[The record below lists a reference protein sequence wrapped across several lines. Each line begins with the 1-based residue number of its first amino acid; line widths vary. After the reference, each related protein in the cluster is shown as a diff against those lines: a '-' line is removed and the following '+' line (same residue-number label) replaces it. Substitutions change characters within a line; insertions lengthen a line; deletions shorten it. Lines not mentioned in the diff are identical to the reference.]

1 MCEHS
6 LFVTCNHAPLDASG
20 SVGIRT
26 MRQKLTDLLRA
37 PDYVISELLFN
48 SIQLNNIWFVLGLTI
63 GIATVQL
70 DRNLDV
76 DLDRKWA
83 NQMWK
88 QVCMRK
94 GTRPLLGINMQG
106 LMFNALSK
114 WRIVISGANRDQWPN
129 IIISDSMYIQH
140 SMMNKASLCD
150 VAVKLRWLL
159 LTAPEWHC
167 VTVLLCGKE
176 QSTLFTLSAVS
187 LSCVLPAHWFQ

>member
-129 IIISDSMYIQH
+129 ISYQTVCIFNIQWWTKPVCVMWLWNWDDS
-140 SMMNKASLCD
+140 S
-150 VAVKLRWLL
+150 WLL
-159 LTAPEWHC
+159 PSGI
-167 VTVLLCGKE
+167 V
-176 QSTLFTLSAVS
+176 
-187 LSCVLPAHWFQ
+187 